1 MTTPSGQII
10 RAWYG
15 VMAANPILTYGTIT
29 PTPAQAGST
38 STFTATVTNTLAV
51 AGTASVSFSVD
62 NQTIATKQVSVD
74 ASGTATVSFSYVFP
88 TSGSHVVTIGT
99 QSTTVSIAE
108 PPAPV
113 ALYALAGGLLV
124 AGLVVGVVVGR
135 VMGRRRKPPTSSM
148 EELPRDEPRSA
159 EEELKSEDQ
168 L

>member
-1 MTTPSGQII
+1 
-10 RAWYG
+10 
-15 VMAANPILTYGTIT
+15 MAANPILTYGTIT

-99 QSTTVSIAE
+99 QSTTVSLSE
-108 PPAPV
+108 QPLPV
-113 ALYALAGGLLV
+113 ALYALSGSVLV
-124 AGLVVGVVVGR
+124 AGLFVAVLVVWVI
-135 VMGRRRKPPTSSM
+135 GRRTLTPACCVAALSV
-148 EELPRDEPRSA
+148 A
-159 EEELKSEDQ
+159 
-168 L
+168 